1 MKSKHKPHY
10 AWVILMCCCVMMG
23 STYGIE
29 GGVTGSFFQPVS
41 RAFRVPVSLVSG
53 YVTVKGITTVLMLPL
68 AGKLLHTKSSR
79 TVLSLAS
86 LGYGACLLLMAASP
100 NIAVFYIGAVALG
113 MCGAFLTGITA
124 PILICNWFHKDSGLA
139 LGIAMASSGL
149 CGSVFGPLIT
159 KIIHI
164 GGFRSGYLTMA
175 LIVLF
180 LLLPMM
186 LFLVRFKPEK
196 GQHPY
201 GGERTLMKVEHGEKI
216 LNCSLKRCFF
226 SLSFLSVM
234 VFGICLAFSNGILF
248 NMTMLV
254 NSGGFT
260 VQNGALA
267 TSLALIG
274 ATFWKIVY
282 GWLDKYL
289 RVCTVVLLAVL
300 TGAAGL
306 LLVLLGGGLMTV
318 YAGAFLYGSIVSL
331 MTLEP
336 PLLVKEIFGPDKS
349 EYLFIYVSMAVQLSY
364 AAAPMFYAALY
375 DVCGSYRVSI
385 LLCTA
390 IAMAA
395 VIAGFLAVRLRRH
408 LLGAAQG

>member
-1 MKSKHKPHY
+1 
-10 AWVILMCCCVMMG
+10 
-23 STYGIE
+23 
-29 GGVTGSFFQPVS
+29 
-41 RAFRVPVSLVSG
+41 
-53 YVTVKGITTVLMLPL
+53 
-68 AGKLLHTKSSR
+68 
-79 TVLSLAS
+79 
-86 LGYGACLLLMAASP
+86 
-100 NIAVFYIGAVALG
+100 
-113 MCGAFLTGITA
+113 
-124 PILICNWFHKDSGLA
+124 
-139 LGIAMASSGL
+139 
-149 CGSVFGPLIT
+149 
-159 KIIHI
+159 
-164 GGFRSGYLTMA
+164 
-175 LIVLF
+175 
-180 LLLPMM
+180 
-186 LFLVRFKPEK
+186 
-196 GQHPY
+196 
-201 GGERTLMKVEHGEKI
+201 MKVEHGEEI
-216 LNCSLKRCFF
+216 LNCSLKRCLF

-282 GWLDKYL
+282 GWLDKYM

-306 LLVLLGGGLMTV
+306 LLVLLGAGLMTV

-390 IAMAA
+390 IAMTA

-408 LLGAAQG
+408 LLGSAQG